1 MTYMTVHREFS
12 IFKAVDIKFDLL
24 GFSVTKEIKLKF
36 SMFNNKSILQHNM
49 IIRIE
54 ALDKLGIVLD
64 FDKILLNRIITK
76 YK

>member
-1 MTYMTVHREFS
+1 
-12 IFKAVDIKFDLL
+12 
-24 GFSVTKEIKLKF
+24 
-36 SMFNNKSILQHNM
+36 M

-76 YK
+76 YKWNQRQKPLIYKTVMNCILYS